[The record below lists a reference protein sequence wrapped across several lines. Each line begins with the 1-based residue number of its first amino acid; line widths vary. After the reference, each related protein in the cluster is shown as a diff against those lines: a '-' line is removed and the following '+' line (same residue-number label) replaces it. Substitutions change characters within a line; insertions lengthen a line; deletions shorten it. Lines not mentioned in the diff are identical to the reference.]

1 MDYIDGFDLIGM
13 LWDTEHDAL
22 RTDIL
27 DMISLARRLLV
38 GGSVWRASIFQVI
51 WREEHGGF
59 ERVFIHTFKYRSS
72 LASSYTLQ
80 KSYNKFTWHLLIPCY
95 AG

>member
-1 MDYIDGFDLIGM
+1 MDYIDGFDLIM

-27 DMISLARRLLV
+27 DMISLARHLLV

-51 WREEHGGF
+51 WKERHGGF
-59 ERVFIHTFKYRSS
+59 ERVFIHA
-72 LASSYTLQ
+72 L
-80 KSYNKFTWHLLIPCY
+80 NI
-95 AG
+95 GVV